1 MIDPTADRWLIRALR
16 LILVLLVGWNLFAYH
31 GVENEQFTSRH
42 YFPKIEVDYGGY
54 GQQYF
59 VYPDRLRPIHRET
72 EYNFR
77 NLAALQNNAP
87 PPGRGDFVA
96 GYDGAGRMFSSG
108 FLPAVVQRLSLGAL
122 NIHDASMAVNALLW
136 AIAACVAFQ
145 FAARGYPDRY
155 SRYLA
160 ASIVVSY
167 PIFSLMFQSLK
178 MQYAHSVL
186 VLLGIYLAHFV
197 LRRAGLLTST
207 IAFTALFWMGSF
219 TGGGFALLLLAIV
232 VWLFVCHTVG
242 RNTTM
247 MAGVS
252 LRSSGWVLV
261 AACAGFAIALVSSDY
276 VRQIHDL
283 PRGNET
289 YSIQKTFFIDPFIY
303 LKALALGTDRSQLLF
318 LGFRGDQF
326 FTHVLGLF
334 VKSLWELNPFIF
346 AGAIAG
352 FIFHRDSRP
361 LLLTAA
367 FLFIPSHAPEL
378 LVGWAGPWG
387 YGNAPTMLLVIVAF
401 AGMLGRLM
409 SSAYADRRL
418 AVAARAAAIVLFAC
432 SVGFF
437 FHDRHHQVDN
447 YYFSWDRLDAVKHIH
462 VYHDAKYTAY

>member
-1 MIDPTADRWLIRALR
+1 MADAAPDRRLIRALQ
-16 LILVLLVGWNLFAYH
+16 LVLLLLIGWNLFAYS

-42 YFPKIEVDYGGY
+42 YFPGIEVDYGGY
-54 GQQYF
+54 GDEYF
-59 VYPDRLRPIHRET
+59 VYPDRLRSMHRET
-72 EYNFR
+72 EYNVS

-87 PPGRGDFVA
+87 SPGRGDFVA

-108 FLPAVVQRLSLGAL
+108 FLPAVAQRLSLGAL
-122 NIHDASMAVNALLW
+122 SVHNASFAVNVLLW
-136 AIAACVAFQ
+136 AIAALVAFQ
-145 FAARGYPDRY
+145 FAARGYPDPY
-155 SRYLA
+155 ARYLA

-197 LRRAGLLTST
+197 LRRADLLTAT
-207 IAFTALFWMGSF
+207 IAFTALFWMGAF
-219 TGGGFALLLLAIV
+219 TGGGFVLLLLAVV
-232 VWLFVCHTVG
+232 VWLFAGHTVG

-261 AACAGFAIALVSSDY
+261 AACAGFVIALVSSDY
-276 VRQIHDL
+276 VRQIYDL
-283 PRGNET
+283 PRGDAS

-303 LKALALGTDRSQLLF
+303 LKALVLGADRSQLLF
-318 LGFRGDQF
+318 LGFRGDEF
-326 FTHVLGLF
+326 FTRILGLF

-346 AGAIAG
+346 ATAIAG
-352 FIFHRDSRP
+352 FIFDRDSRP

-367 FLFIPSHAPEL
+367 VLFIPAHAPEL
-378 LVGWAGPWG
+378 LMGWAGPWG
-387 YGNAPTMLLVIVAF
+387 YGNAPSMLLVMVAF

-409 SSAYADRRL
+409 SSAAADRRL
-418 AVAARAAAIVLFAC
+418 ALAARTAAIALFAC

-437 FHDRHHQVDN
+437 FYDRHHQVDN

-462 VYHDAKYTAY
+462 VYHDAQYTAY

>member
-87 PPGRGDFVA
+87 PSGRGDFVA

-108 FLPAVVQRLSLGAL
+108 FLPAVVQRLSLGVL
-122 NIHDASMAVNALLW
+122 NIHEASLAVNALLW

-186 VLLGIYLAHFV
+186 VLLGIYLGHFV
-197 LRRAGLLTST
+197 LRRAGLLAST

-219 TGGGFALLLLAIV
+219 TGGGFVLLLLAIV
-232 VWLFVCHTVG
+232 VWLFACHTVG
-242 RNTTM
+242 RNTAM
-247 MAGVS
+247 MAGVD

-283 PRGNET
+283 PKGSES
-289 YSIQKTFFIDPFIY
+289 YSIQKPSSST
-303 LKALALGTDRSQLLF
+303 RS
-318 LGFRGDQF
+318 
-326 FTHVLGLF
+326 FT
-334 VKSLWELNPFIF
+334 
-346 AGAIAG
+346 
-352 FIFHRDSRP
+352 
-361 LLLTAA
+361 
-367 FLFIPSHAPEL
+367 
-378 LVGWAGPWG
+378 
-387 YGNAPTMLLVIVAF
+387 
-401 AGMLGRLM
+401 
-409 SSAYADRRL
+409 
-418 AVAARAAAIVLFAC
+418 
-432 SVGFF
+432 
-437 FHDRHHQVDN
+437 
-447 YYFSWDRLDAVKHIH
+447 
-462 VYHDAKYTAY
+462 